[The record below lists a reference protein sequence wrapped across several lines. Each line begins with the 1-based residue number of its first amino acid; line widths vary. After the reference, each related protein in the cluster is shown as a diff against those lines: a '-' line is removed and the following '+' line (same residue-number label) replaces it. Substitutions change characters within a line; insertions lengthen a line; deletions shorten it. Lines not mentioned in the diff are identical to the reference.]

1 MSNTKAEISTK
12 TAWVLNNL
20 YENNLIF
27 FLVKKIVIV
36 CLKNEIICSTHLQ

>member
-12 TAWVLNNL
+12 TAWVLNVI

-27 FLVKKIVIV
+27 FLMKK
-36 CLKNEIICSTHLQ
+36 LS